1 MSAATLTLM
10 VLLAGHTVELRSETP
25 FATPRDSVR
34 VQLRV
39 LDEAGRPLRD
49 ANVSLTVN
57 VGSVTEPTATR
68 DGALAATY
76 RPPTQEGPQ
85 VALFHAVVRS
95 GAAAGSVGWFALPV
109 HGRQQLRIPA
119 PPRARVRVSIGNASF
134 GPVIAGPRGSA
145 VVPVEVP
152 PGVTSAEVTL
162 TERSGRR
169 RTLQVPLPEARFA
182 RVRIAPPAETPSWEK
197 PVRLRGFVVDESGS
211 PVTILPPLAV
221 SVDRG
226 RLGPLEPRE
235 GATFE
240 VLYTAPE
247 RIGEPV
253 TLSVAP
259 LEEPERSASLELEPR
274 PGPLARLG
282 LTLSSPSFTAGS
294 GNPVTVEV
302 VGYDAKGNPLP
313 APPATFFTE
322 LGTLEAE
329 NGGRRARIR
338 PPDAFGARKAL
349 ALRVQ
354 AGALQGEAALPLQSG
369 PPVRG
374 ESVVQPASLMGGGD
388 AEVIGRF
395 VDAWGNPVDG
405 LRVKGFSPG
414 GNLQGPEA
422 LGEGRYRFRFTRAP
436 GQPAGPSSFELQPE
450 GFPVSVAGTVSV
462 SSPRAPWQPSVGL
475 LLFAQSNTALSKGLG
490 ARLEGSLRISD
501 LPWEALLQVEG
512 RQNARET
519 QQLSPAGGTAVQQV
533 FTLRGLSARLGARW
547 SRPFLGSGVVF
558 ADATLGLLMMTGNL
572 ELTSSGGTLT
582 QPIGSRGLAA
592 SVGGG
597 LGWPLGAGRVF
608 GQVQFAYAPGGD
620 QVRGNLGGLSVGMG
634 YQLPLFGGVGR

>member
-1 MSAATLTLM
+1 M
-10 VLLAGHTVELRSETP
+10 VLALAGHTVELRSETP

-34 VQLRV
+34 IQLQV

-49 ANVSLTVN
+49 ASVSLTVN
-57 VGSVTEPTATR
+57 VGSVTEPTATQE
-68 DGALAATY
+68 GALAATY
-76 RPPTQEGPQ
+76 RPPAQEGPQ

-95 GAAAGSVGWFALPV
+95 GAAAGSVGWLALPV
-109 HGRQQLRIPA
+109 HGQHQLRVPA
-119 PPRARVRVSIGNASF
+119 PPRARVSVSIGSASF
-134 GPVIAGPRGSA
+134 GPVTAGARGSA
-145 VVPVEVP
+145 VVSVEVP

-169 RTLQVPLPEARFA
+169 RTLQVPLPAARFA
-182 RVRIAPPAETPSWEK
+182 RVRIVSPPESPGGEH
-197 PVRLRGFVVDESGS
+197 PVRLQGFVVDESGS
-211 PVTILPPLAV
+211 PVLSLPPLAV

-226 RLGPLEPRE
+226 RLGPIEPRE

-240 VLYTAPE
+240 VPYTAPE
-247 RIGEPV
+247 RTGEPV
-253 TLSVAP
+253 TLSAAP
-259 LEEPERSASLELEPR
+259 LEEPERSASLKLEPR

-294 GNPVTVEV
+294 DEPITVEV
-302 VGYDAKGNPLP
+302 VGYDAKGNLLP

-329 NGGRRARIR
+329 SGGRRARLR

-354 AGALQGEAALPLQSG
+354 AGALQGEVALPLQSG

-374 ESVVQPASLMGGGD
+374 EAIVQPASQTGGGD

-405 LRVKGFSPG
+405 LRVKGSSPG

-436 GQPAGPSSFELQPE
+436 GQPAGPSTFELQPE
-450 GFPVSVAGTVSV
+450 GFPVLATGTVSV
-462 SSPRAPWQPSVGL
+462 RAPREPWQPTVGL
-475 LLFAQSNTALSKGLG
+475 LLFAQSNAALSKGLG
-490 ARLEGSLRISD
+490 VRLEGSLRIAD
-501 LPWEALLQVEG
+501 LPVEALLQVEG

-519 QQLSPAGGTAVQQV
+519 QQISPVGGTEVQQS
-533 FTLRGLSARLGARW
+533 FTLRGASARLGARW
-547 SRPFLGSGVVF
+547 SQPFLGPGVVF
-558 ADATLGLLMMTGNL
+558 ADATVGLLVMTGDL
-572 ELTSSGGTLT
+572 ELTGGGGTLAL
-582 QPIGSRGLAA
+582 PIRSQGLAA

-597 LGWPLGAGRVF
+597 LGWPLGAGRVV
-608 GQVQFAYAPGGD
+608 GQIQFAYAPGSD
-620 QVRGNLGGLSVGMG
+620 QVRGNLGGLSVGVG
-634 YQLPLFGGVGR
+634 YQLPLFGGAGR